1 VRRKR
6 EENAVMLTSQ
16 EQKTLQFIRN
26 YLAQHGYAPKFKEIG
41 VAIGVISQG
50 TIHRY
55 VQSLEDKGYINRV
68 KGNSRG
74 MSLVELPLV
83 SPPTIPLV
91 GKIAAGLPIEA
102 IEDQQVLNLA
112 EMFMGPELY
121 ALRVTGDSMIDVG
134 ILDEDYVIIKKQP
147 VANDGDIVVAM
158 IDKCEATLKRFKRKS
173 ESLVALIPANAEMEP
188 MIYAAER
195 VSIHGILVGQLRNY
209 K

>member
-1 VRRKR
+1 
-6 EENAVMLTSQ
+6 MLTSQ
-16 EQKTLQFIRN
+16 EQNTLQFIRN
-26 YLAQHGYAPKFKEIG
+26 YLAQYGYAPKFKEIG

-55 VQSLEDKGYINRV
+55 VQSLEDKGYIDRV

-91 GKIAAGLPIEA
+91 GKIAAGSPIEA
-102 IEDQQVLNLA
+102 IEDQRELNLA

-173 ESLVALIPANAEMEP
+173 DSLIALIPANADMEP

-209 K
+209 R